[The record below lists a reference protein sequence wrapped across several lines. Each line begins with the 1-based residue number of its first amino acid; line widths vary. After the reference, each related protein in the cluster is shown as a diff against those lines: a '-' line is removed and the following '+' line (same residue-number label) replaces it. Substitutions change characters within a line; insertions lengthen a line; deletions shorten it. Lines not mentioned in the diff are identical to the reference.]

1 MHNDS
6 PEHMSVPGFLYSLFM
21 IQVGEIRT
29 TPPDKFRSRLQEAIY
44 MALDNFKIPYH
55 RVDTDEAIS
64 MEDCEAIDRKLDVH
78 TVKTVFL
85 CNRQQSLF
93 YLFVMMGNKPFVTK
107 EFSKALGV
115 SRVSFAPA
123 EMMFSIMG
131 MPVGG
136 ASVLSAVT
144 APEYVRFVID
154 KDVMAMKNM
163 GCNDGTPF
171 SYLKIA
177 TTDMLEYLRRCG
189 VAWYVI

>member
-1 MHNDS
+1 MQNHHAKC
-6 PEHMSVPGFLYSLFM
+6 PTSLILSFCDDG
-21 IQVGEIRT
+21 QQTFCDKRVQQGVGGI
-29 TPPDKFRSRLQEAIY
+29 
-44 MALDNFKIPYH
+44 
-55 RVDTDEAIS
+55 
-64 MEDCEAIDRKLDVH
+64 
-78 TVKTVFL
+78 
-85 CNRQQSLF
+85 
-93 YLFVMMGNKPFVTK
+93 
-107 EFSKALGV
+107 KALGV

-189 VAWYVI
+189 VAWDVI